1 MFCFTVYL
9 IFSFRVVIT
18 MDFIKFICGNKESFL
33 PRGNGQVK
41 VTELSQLFNVT
52 ETGMHIRCR
61 DNTGSFPVLW
71 PVDGR
76 FILPIVNEVIVI
88 AVENK

>member
-61 DNTGSFPVLW
+61 EIILEVSRSFGQLM
-71 PVDGR
+71 VD
-76 FILPIVNEVIVI
+76 LYYQLSM
-88 AVENK
+88 KLL

>member
-1 MFCFTVYL
+1 
-9 IFSFRVVIT
+9 

-41 VTELSQLFNVT
+41 VTELSQLFNVR
-52 ETGMHIRCR
+52 ETGIRCR
-61 DNTGSFPVLW
+61 ENTGSFQVLW